1 MSEGPRECATEGDE
15 LMTMLLE
22 KVRMVY
28 RMNIKE
34 HASAARSA
42 NYPEW
47 LAEENEQRIMLLEKA
62 WRFQM

>member
-1 MSEGPRECATEGDE
+1 MSEGPRQCATEGDE

-22 KVRMVY
+22 NVRID
-28 RMNIKE
+28 RIIKE